1 MTTGWLDYTAAYDG
15 RPNSVVGEVLVLPA
29 VHSPQLGRRLD
40 LLVYL
45 PPSYHT
51 DKRRYPVLYMQDGQ
65 NLFDRFTSY
74 AGEWQ
79 VDEILESLATEEGL
93 EAIVVG
99 VPNGG
104 VARLDEYSPWPD
116 GVHGGGRA
124 KDYLHFLVE
133 VLRPL
138 IDSSF
143 RTVRSPEGAMVV
155 GSSMGGLFSL
165 WSFFECPHV
174 FGGVAALSPSAQ
186 FANGAL
192 LRDLRRRRYRGGRIY
207 LDVGTVEGP
216 APRWNRLLLGL
227 QPRPYLRTV
236 REARNALADLGY
248 RLGHDLEYIEEPGG
262 SHNEQAWSR
271 RLPGA
276 LRFLLR

>member
-1 MTTGWLDYTAAYDG
+1 
-15 RPNSVVGEVLVLPA
+15 
-29 VHSPQLGRRLD
+29 
-40 LLVYL
+40 
-45 PPSYHT
+45 
-51 DKRRYPVLYMQDGQ
+51 
-65 NLFDRFTSY
+65 
-74 AGEWQ
+74 
-79 VDEILESLATEEGL
+79 
-93 EAIVVG
+93 
-99 VPNGG
+99 
-104 VARLDEYSPWPD
+104 
-116 GVHGGGRA
+116 
-124 KDYLHFLVE
+124 
-133 VLRPL
+133 
-138 IDSSF
+138 
-143 RTVRSPEGAMVV
+143 MVV

-174 FGGVAALSPSAQ
+174 FGGAAALSPSAQ

-192 LRDLRRRRYRGGRIY
+192 LRDLRHRRYRGGRIY

-248 RLGHDLEYIEEPGG
+248 RLGHDLEYIEEAGG

>member
-1 MTTGWLDYTAAYDG
+1 MATGWLEYTAAYAG

-29 VHSPQLGRRLD
+29 VDSPQLGRRLD

-45 PPSYHT
+45 PPSYHQ
-51 DKRRYPVLYMQDGQ
+51 DHRSYPVLFMQDGQ

-74 AGEWQ
+74 SGEWQ
-79 VDEILESLATEEGL
+79 VDETMESLAVEEEL

-124 KDYLHFLVE
+124 NEYLHFLVE
-133 VLRPL
+133 VLRPMVN
-138 IDSSF
+138 SSF
-143 RTVRSPEGAMVV
+143 RVARAPEDVALA
-155 GSSMGGLFSL
+155 GSSMGALFSL
-165 WSFFECPHV
+165 WAFFECPEV
-174 FGGVAALSPSAQ
+174 FGGCAAFSPSVG
-186 FANGAL
+186 FAGSAL
-192 LRDLRRRRYRGGRIY
+192 LRDLKHRPHRGGRIY
-207 LDVGTVEGP
+207 LDAGTGEGP

-227 QPRPYLRTV
+227 QQRPYLRLV
-236 REARNALADLGY
+236 REARDVLVDRGY
-248 RLGHDLEYIEEPGG
+248 RIGSDLRYLEEPGG
-262 SHNEQAWSR
+262 QHNEAAWGR

-276 LRFLLR
+276 LRFLCR